1 MSANC
6 TRYAPDVASGVC
18 GWAAIAD
25 NRAGASPPRGT
36 IGNCVNVEANDAR
49 GAGRVK
55 LTAVPLTVTL
65 MPWKSAVSEWLAARD
80 DCTKA
85 TVATTSD
92 VVMARPSDPWRP
104 VDNTVRSVRAS
115 VRTVDEVARPGRW

>member
-6 TRYAPDVASGVC
+6 TRYAPDVAKGVC
-18 GWAAIAD
+18 GSAAIAET
-25 NRAGASPPRGT
+25 RADSGPPRGR
-36 IGNCVNVEANDAR
+36 IGNCHNVEANEAR

-80 DCTKA
+80 DCTKS
-85 TVATTSD
+85 TVATTSAG
-92 VVMARPSDPWRP
+92 VMARPSDQWRP
-104 VDNTVRSVRAS
+104 VASTVRSVRPS
-115 VRTVDEVARPGRW
+115 VLTVYELARSARG